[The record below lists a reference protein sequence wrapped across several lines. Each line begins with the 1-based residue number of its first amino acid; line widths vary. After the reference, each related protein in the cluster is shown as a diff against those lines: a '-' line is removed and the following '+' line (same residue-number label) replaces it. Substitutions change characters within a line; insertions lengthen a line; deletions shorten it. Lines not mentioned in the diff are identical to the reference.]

1 MEENLL
7 LRFSLLRMTPA
18 KFTSSTLQRG
28 PLDPRVFKLSSATG
42 VPFSIHLEP
51 DVSLDTIQKM
61 LHAYP
66 ILYQAKH
73 NIAYRNAGYLL
84 TDKNVTVSGF
94 EKCKVSVTKTN

>member
-1 MEENLL
+1 MI
-7 LRFSLLRMTPA
+7 PA
-18 KFTSSTLQRG
+18 KFNSITLQQG
-28 PLDPRVFKLSSATG
+28 PLHHRVFKLSSATG
-42 VPFSIHLEP
+42 VPYSIQLEP
-51 DVSLDTIQKM
+51 DVSLDALQEM